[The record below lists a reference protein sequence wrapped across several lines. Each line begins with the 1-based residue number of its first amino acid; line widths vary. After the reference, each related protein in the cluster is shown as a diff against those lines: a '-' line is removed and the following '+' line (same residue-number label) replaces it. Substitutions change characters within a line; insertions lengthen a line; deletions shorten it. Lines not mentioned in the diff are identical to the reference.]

1 MEAGKE
7 ECKGSFASV
16 VMIAAIAVLIVLIGL
31 KAGAGMSGT
40 IDKRRHFL
48 PCQQKKI

>member
-7 ECKGSFASV
+7 ERKGSFASV

-31 KAGAGMSGT
+31 KAVSYT
-40 IDKRRHFL
+40 HLDVYKRQSLRL
-48 PCQQKKI
+48 WATR

>member
-1 MEAGKE
+1 M
-7 ECKGSFASV
+7 ASV